1 MSTLSETFLME
12 VSVKRWIRHLLY
24 QWKFRN
30 SKIHVFS
37 SISLDTTIG
46 ESCVIFSEAVLS
58 HSKIQRHTYIQKAT
72 TIVNTVIGSFCSIG
86 ANVKIGLP
94 DHPLHFVSTHP
105 AFYDPSQPLMK
116 SFTTSIQHQA
126 RKKTILEHD
135 VWIGDGAFIRSG
147 VTIGTGAVVAAGS
160 VVVKDVE
167 PYSIVGGNPAR
178 HIKYRFSDEIVVG
191 LLKSK
196 WWMLSDTEL
205 SQLSQE
211 FIDPQL
217 FVNRGEF

>member
-1 MSTLSETFLME
+1 
-12 VSVKRWIRHLLY
+12 
-24 QWKFRN
+24 
-30 SKIHVFS
+30 
-37 SISLDTTIG
+37 
-46 ESCVIFSEAVLS
+46 
-58 HSKIQRHTYIQKAT
+58 
-72 TIVNTVIGSFCSIG
+72 
-86 ANVKIGLP
+86 
-94 DHPLHFVSTHP
+94 
-105 AFYDPSQPLMK
+105 MK